1 MMRLPLTRW
10 TLHGSGLP
18 DRLLEHDSSGFSL
31 PGADALGAF
40 AELLGTDGAPSEE
53 PAEQTAPFALPAM
66 LPDDVPGCVR
76 LTRELDFGSLRG
88 DRALLII
95 DHLAGRGEILL
106 DNQVL
111 ARFDSA
117 GSPAASASAA
127 MALTGTPCQLAVDL
141 TDALYLGRRQTL
153 TLRFEE
159 TRPSGACGPVFLV
172 TTARAHLSRV
182 TVAPDA
188 RSGVVSVRARVC
200 AQSAGSYVLRA
211 QPISSVPG
219 PSDAWECRFDL
230 AAYRTREASLSMA
243 L

>member
-95 DHLAGRGEILL
+95 DHIAGRG
-106 DNQVL
+106 
-111 ARFDSA
+111 
-117 GSPAASASAA
+117 
-127 MALTGTPCQLAVDL
+127 
-141 TDALYLGRRQTL
+141 
-153 TLRFEE
+153 
-159 TRPSGACGPVFLV
+159 
-172 TTARAHLSRV
+172 
-182 TVAPDA
+182 
-188 RSGVVSVRARVC
+188 
-200 AQSAGSYVLRA
+200 
-211 QPISSVPG
+211 
-219 PSDAWECRFDL
+219 
-230 AAYRTREASLSMA
+230 
-243 L
+243 